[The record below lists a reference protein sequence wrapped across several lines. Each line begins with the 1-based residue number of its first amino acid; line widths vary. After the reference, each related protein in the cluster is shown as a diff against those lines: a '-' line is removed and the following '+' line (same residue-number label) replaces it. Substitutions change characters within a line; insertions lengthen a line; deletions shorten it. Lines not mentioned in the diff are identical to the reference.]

1 MKTLC
6 TISLLFTLLG
16 LSAQAAADA
25 YERGQEALREK
36 DWSAAVEAFRDAE
49 RRRERVDAAL
59 YWRAFA
65 LHQLGREREAGG
77 VAKQVLRRYPDSPW
91 TDDAE
96 ALLDELGQR
105 DPGAG
110 DDAELRL
117 YALQR
122 LIDSN
127 PDRALP
133 LIRDMLAANPDP
145 DTRRQLLFILA
156 ASDSAEANEL
166 VLRTAL
172 DSNEP
177 DLQIQAIHMI
187 GVGSDGAAIPQLTE
201 VYRATS
207 SESVR
212 RAIIDAHLMADEPAA
227 LARLIGQEKS
237 ADLQR
242 HGIVTLGGMG
252 AVEELKAIYRNLP
265 GTRERAA
272 VLEAL
277 AISGDVSELA
287 GIIESET
294 DPELRVTATRSP
306 GTAGDDGDSEGML
319 AGLAAT
325 ATSPEELIAIL
336 EAVTIMDSGA
346 ETVLA
351 VARRSTSPEV
361 SRRAIQTLAIL
372 DESEA
377 VMDLYRELRG
387 QSPEVDRAMLEA
399 LMLLDDGE
407 EIAVDIIR
415 SNSNPEIVR
424 MAIQTL
430 GMLDAGELLTN
441 LYPNLSTPEQKRI
454 ALQHMMAGDNE
465 EGLRGILETENDPQ
479 LRAEAIR
486 AMAVMDVSAD
496 DELLRIYR
504 SGTPE
509 EKLVVV
515 ETWMIQ
521 ESDDAVVSALE
532 EETDPTF
539 KRRLIEALVVMD
551 SEKADE
557 YLFEWLER

>member
-1 MKTLC
+1 MKILC
-6 TISLLFTLLG
+6 TLSLLLG
-16 LSAQAAADA
+16 LVSWSTQASAQA

-59 YWRAFA
+59 YWRAYA
-65 LHQLGREREAGG
+65 LRQLGREREAGG
-77 VAKQVLRRYPDSPW
+77 VAKQVVRRYPDSPW
-91 TDDAE
+91 TDDAA
-96 ALLDELGQR
+96 ALLDELGQGEP
-105 DPGAG
+105 DVGQ
-110 DDAELRL
+110 DAELRL
-117 YALQR
+117 FALQR
-122 LIDSN
+122 LIDGN

-133 LIRDMLAANPDP
+133 LIRDMLAGNPDP

-172 DSNEP
+172 DSDEP
-177 DLQIQAIHMI
+177 DLQIQAIHML
-187 GVGSDGAAIPQLTE
+187 GAGSDGAAIPQLTE
-201 VYRATS
+201 LYRAST

-212 RAIIDAHLMADEPAA
+212 RAIIDAHLMADEPEA

-252 AVEELKAIYRNLP
+252 AVEELKGIYRNLP
-265 GTRERAA
+265 GTRERGA

-294 DPELRVTATRSP
+294 DPELRVTAIRSL
-306 GTAGDDGDSEGML
+306 GMAGDDGSSDEML
-319 AGLAAT
+319 ARLAAT
-325 ATSPEELIAIL
+325 ATSPEELVAIL

-399 LMLLDDGE
+399 LMLLDDGA
-407 EIAVDIIR
+407 EIAVDMIR
-415 SNSNPEIVR
+415 SNSNPEIVM

-430 GMLDAGELLTN
+430 GMLDEGERLTN
-441 LYPNLSTPEQKRI
+441 LYPSLATPELKRT

-465 EGLRGILETENDPQ
+465 EGVRGILKTETDPQ

-496 DELLRIYR
+496 EDLLRIYR
-504 SGTPE
+504 NGTPE
-509 EKLVVV
+509 EKSVVV

-521 ESDDAVVSALE
+521 ESDEAVVMALE

-551 SEKADE
+551 SEEADE